1 MPSQDWDF
9 LFSFPCP
16 CLAFVWVGV
25 CGGLVNDVIIQVS
38 SYVQLLCSVQEVV
51 HHLCLTVCPL
61 LILLRS
67 LNLEGRVLY
76 TCPILG

>member
-1 MPSQDWDF
+1 MPGF
-9 LFSFPCP
+9 CV
-16 CLAFVWVGV
+16 AGV
-25 CGGLVNDVIIQVS
+25 CVGLVNDVIIQVS

-61 LILLRS
+61 PVLLRL